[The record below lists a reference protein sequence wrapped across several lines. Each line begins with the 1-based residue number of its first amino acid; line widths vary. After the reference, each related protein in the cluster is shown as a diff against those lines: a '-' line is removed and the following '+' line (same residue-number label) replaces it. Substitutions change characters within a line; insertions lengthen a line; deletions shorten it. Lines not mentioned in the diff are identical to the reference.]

1 MEYEYTKI
9 EKIFEVNNDMVHNYY
24 YLYHGRIYTHDHT
37 KYIKFKYVQMFD
49 VYDVQEYFDKDIL
62 TQKDIKEYA
71 RDYGYNG
78 IIENYVNNIKDEYDT
93 DNIRKLMAY
102 CNETIDDYNR
112 R

>member
-9 EKIFEVNNDMVHNYY
+9 EKILEINNDMTHNFY
-24 YLYHGRIYTHDHT
+24 YLYHGKIYTNDR
-37 KYIKFKYVQMFD
+37 KKFKRFKYVQMFD
-49 VYDVQEYFDKDIL
+49 IFDIQEYFDKDIL

-93 DNIRKLMAY
+93 DNIKKLITY
-102 CNETIDDYNR
+102 CNKTINDYNR
-112 R
+112 C